1 MTIFFYYD
9 PLYEN
14 FCSWLLEQALQ
25 FQWIPVTFLIS
36 VDQYIIHVFKLLALL
51 FRFITVIIDNIRGQ
65 ESEL

>member
-9 PLYEN
+9 PLSEN
-14 FCSWLLEQALQ
+14 LCSWLLEQAVQ

-36 VDQYIIHVFKLLALL
+36 VDQHIIHIFKLLALV
-51 FRFITVIIDNIRGQ
+51 FRFITVIIDNIWGQ